1 VLLAKV
7 PGNYITVSITMS
19 NGSTKKQNRL
29 RSRSVTVAAR
39 KGSTALAHRVKPIS
53 NAIGIIRH
61 LSKSQQPATVTQL
74 ARLLTINPSTCFNIV
89 RTLVAEGLVEFDESS
104 KSYAVG
110 LGLMKLVEGVMT
122 ESERLAK
129 VKPKMHEI
137 AERHGVTLLLWRRVG
152 VDRMLLISVENS
164 SADLQIH
171 LRAGQRL
178 PLLIG
183 ATGRAVAARIGLTKQ
198 QLKDKF
204 RSLRWARRISF
215 EDYWHDTQTAAERG
229 WAVDDGYFSTGA
241 TTVAAPVLNR
251 AGSVSHSIVA
261 IMFRGQHDQATIK
274 RIAQDLVLLSGDLGS
289 ALD

>member
-1 VLLAKV
+1 MRTKAV
-7 PGNYITVSITMS
+7 P
-19 NGSTKKQNRL
+19 KDEP
-29 RSRSVTVAAR
+29 TVADKPQHAAVGGVPFR
-39 KGSTALAHRVKPIS
+39 NRVKPVS
-53 NAIGIIRH
+53 NAIGILRY
-61 LSKSQQPATVTQL
+61 LSKSKQAATVTQI
-74 ARLLTINPSTCFNIV
+74 ARQLSINTSTCFNIL
-89 RTLVAEGLVEFDESS
+89 RTLLLEGLIEFDESS
-104 KSYAVG
+104 KAYRVG
-110 LGLMKLVEGVMT
+110 LGVVKLAEGVLT
-122 ESERLAK
+122 EAERIASVRPRLHK
-129 VKPKMHEI
+129 I
-137 AERHGVTLLLWRRVG
+137 AEQYGVTLLLWRRIG
-152 VDRMLLISVENS
+152 DDRMLLVWVENS

-171 LRAGQRL
+171 LRTGQRL

-183 ATGRAVAARIGLTKQ
+183 ATGRGVAARIGLTKQ

-274 RIAQDLVLLSGDLGS
+274 RIAQDLLL
-289 ALD
+289 

>member
-1 VLLAKV
+1 
-7 PGNYITVSITMS
+7 MS
-19 NGSTKKQNRL
+19 NASTKKENRPG
-29 RSRSVTVAAR
+29 SRSGTVAAR

-110 LGLMKLVEGVMT
+110 LGLMNLVEGVMT

-137 AERHGVTLLLWRRVG
+137 AERYGVTLLLWRRVG
-152 VDRMLLISVENS
+152 IDRMLLISVENS

-171 LRAGQRL
+171 LRTGQRL

-183 ATGRAVAARIGLTKQ
+183 ATGRAVAAHVGLTKQ

-215 EDYWHDTQTAAERG
+215 EDYWHDTQTAADRG

-261 IMFRGQHDQATIK
+261 IMFRGQHDQAVIK
-274 RIAQDLVLLSGDLGS
+274 RIAQDLVLLSGDLSS